1 MKIKILTILML
12 SCLSIGH
19 TYANEDDIIRFSDFV
34 KLEMIDEEAV
44 NEIMSSKNEM
54 SNSEKLE
61 AIQRIRKD
69 ISSLEEVINNPTE
82 YDNKFTIKVLSS
94 HLTALSLTISA
105 DIFIF
110 TALFETFKLEKDMP
124 KLDTKQINK
133 RRSSSLK
140 LLGAGGFLLLVSE
153 IYEAYTHIDKTLQ
166 LSVTAVELQ
175 KLKETINT
183 YKQYIDEIANLYNE
197 EQELEAF

>member
-1 MKIKILTILML
+1 ML